1 MGIECLFH
9 TNVVC
14 DASNAIFSLKLCF
27 EYLTSSGNFQ
37 SKKGITCLGYD
48 ECVNR

>member
-9 TNVVC
+9 TDVVC
-14 DASNAIFSLKLCF
+14 DASNAISPLMLCI